1 MSAVLNSRFSP
12 PQGWHAL
19 LAHWETSSCIGPEQ
33 RIDLM
38 TALRQQLDLDPGVLH
53 SPEASDLR
61 ARIQWL
67 SLAIDD
73 LALAIVIG
81 ERRIARNEADLND
94 AIDIAIAL
102 WRHGHHGDAFA
113 LCRRLL
119 LLNPHAERA
128 LSVLQDILAWDRIVW
143 PLPMPAAAW
152 CDGTLTLEPLG
163 HHHIDDF
170 AHAYID
176 PTIAERCCLP
186 HFDSNREWDD
196 WLDRSNG
203 FNDQMTFGV
212 WHADWG
218 FIGSVSMVMVGDIGF
233 FYYWIARAFQGQG
246 FGPQAAALLFDLAE
260 QAWGMR
266 CCYAKVFTDNTASI
280 RALSKLGFTPT
291 GIAIRSDQRDEWL
304 YRWSPAPDRPTPA
317 ELSAEAHRLFERM
330 GSTTRVLSL
339 IVPSR
344 PTTHTATY
352 VARPGD
358 DPNAIRRKDQ
368 P

>member
-1 MSAVLNSRFSP
+1 MSALLEFQPTPS
-12 PQGWHAL
+12 WHAVLAPWENAARIEPDERVEL
-19 LAHWETSSCIGPEQ
+19 LQIMRA
-33 RIDLM
+33 
-38 TALRQQLDLDPGVLH
+38 QLDLDPDIFDA
-53 SPEASDLR
+53 PASADLR
-61 ARIQWL
+61 ARIQRL
-67 SLAIDD
+67 CLAVDDLPLAI
-73 LALAIVIG
+73 IIG
-81 ERRIARNEADLND
+81 QARIARDEASVDE
-94 AIDIAIAL
+94 AIDIAVAL
-102 WRHGHHGDAFA
+102 WRYGHAAEAFA

-119 LLNPHAERA
+119 LMHRKAELA
-128 LSVLQDILAWDRIVW
+128 LTVLDDILAWERTIW
-143 PLPMPAAAW
+143 PLPLPYAAW
-152 CDGTLTLEPLG
+152 SDGTLSLEPLG
-163 HHHIDDF
+163 HQHLNDF
-170 AHAYID
+170 AWAYAD
-176 PTIAERCCLP
+176 PAIAERCCLP